1 MPVHLANSNP
11 RPLCWQLSRR
21 VIVTVFILL
30 AFFPL
35 VSSPLPGRQALAV
48 EGAEG
53 PPVVFYAMGDVPYIP
68 EEDKL
73 LPRQIA
79 EIPDDAQFL
88 VHLGDIKDGAT
99 PCDETIYQ
107 KVASMLAKS
116 KVPTFIIPGDNE
128 WNDCQKPDQGWKY
141 WQKHFRRFD
150 QRWKHDFQLSRSK
163 KHDEN
168 FVFVH
173 RQVLFVG
180 LNLVGGRVH
189 DPQEWKSRHR
199 DNLDWTTDAIKQHGK
214 QVHAMVILAHANP
227 QPSHDDFFKPL
238 VTAAQQF
245 AKPILYLH
253 GDGHR
258 WIKDQPWEAKNIL
271 RVQVDQGGKA
281 PPLKI
286 TIHKNP
292 AETFQFDR
300 RK

>member
-1 MPVHLANSNP
+1 MQKNSVDRNHQTSCGQVSFLA
-11 RPLCWQLSRR
+11 
-21 VIVTVFILL
+21 IVVACILL
-30 AFFPL
+30 TFSLSASTPL
-35 VSSPLPGRQALAV
+35 LGPQALAADGT
-48 EGAEG
+48 EDNS
-53 PPVVFYAMGDVPYIP
+53 VVFYAMGDVPYVKA
-68 EEDKL
+68 EDKL
-73 LPRQIA
+73 LPQQIA
-79 EIPDDAQFL
+79 KLPADAQFL
-88 VHLGDIKDGAT
+88 VHLGDIKDGTT
-99 PCDETIYQ
+99 PCEETIYQ
-107 KVASMLAKS
+107 KVAGMLSKS

-150 QRWKHDFQLSRSK
+150 QRWQHNFQLSRSK

-199 DNLDWTTDAIKQHGK
+199 DNLEWTTAAIKEHGK
-214 QVHAMVILAHANP
+214 QVHAMVIFAHANP
-227 QPSHDDFFKPL
+227 QPNHDDFFTPL
-238 VTAAQQF
+238 VAAAQQF

-253 GDGHR
+253 GDGHH

-286 TIHKNP
+286 TIQKNP
-292 AETFQFDR
+292 AEPFQFDR

>member
-1 MPVHLANSNP
+1 MQKDSLDRNHQTSCGQDCFLA
-11 RPLCWQLSRR
+11 
-21 VIVTVFILL
+21 IVMACILL
-30 AFFPL
+30 TFSLSASTPL
-35 VSSPLPGRQALAV
+35 VGPQALAADGT
-48 EGAEG
+48 EET
-53 PPVVFYAMGDVPYIP
+53 PVVFYAMGDVPYV
-68 EEDKL
+68 EAEDKL

-79 EIPDDAQFL
+79 ALPADAQFL
-88 VHLGDIKDGAT
+88 VHLGDIKDGTT
-99 PCDETIYQ
+99 PCEETIYQ
-107 KVASMLAKS
+107 KVAGMLSKS
-116 KVPTFIIPGDNE
+116 KAPTFIIPGDNE

-150 QRWKHDFQLSRSK
+150 QRWQHNFQLSRSK

-199 DNLDWTTDAIKQHGK
+199 DNLEWTTAAIKQHGK
-214 QVHAMVILAHANP
+214 QVHAMVIFAHANP
-227 QPSHDDFFKPL
+227 QPNHDDFFTPL
-238 VTAAQQF
+238 VAAAQQF
-245 AKPILYLH
+245 SKPILYLH
-253 GDGHR
+253 GDGHH

-286 TIHKNP
+286 TIQKNL
-292 AETFQFDR
+292 AEPFLFDR